1 MYSKLEQAY
10 KIKFSAKTANH
21 SKPLTVSLK
30 KLHPRHHIT
39 SINVGSQCTSN
50 LAINSKINCNMK
62 ILSAEWIIV
71 EKIWKVY
78 INILQ

>member
-1 MYSKLEQAY
+1 MYSKFEQAY

-21 SKPLTVSLK
+21 SKPLTVSLGI
-30 KLHPRHHIT
+30 HPRHHIPG
-39 SINVGSQCTSN
+39 INVGSQCTSN
-50 LAINSKINCNMK
+50 LAINSKINRNMK